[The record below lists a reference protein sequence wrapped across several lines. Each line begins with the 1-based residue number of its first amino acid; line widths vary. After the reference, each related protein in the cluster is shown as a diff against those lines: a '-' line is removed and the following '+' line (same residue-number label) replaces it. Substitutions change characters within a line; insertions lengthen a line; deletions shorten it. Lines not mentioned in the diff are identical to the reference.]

1 MQIRV
6 RQLKL
11 TFVVDFV
18 VFCVE
23 VDLVVDFVVDDF
35 VVEIDVVDF
44 VVFVVFIVLDTK
56 RCKTNNLQN
65 H

>member
-1 MQIRV
+1 M
-6 RQLKL
+6 KL